1 MKTSDQGRSPSTKGS
16 VSGQKACGAAG
27 AFKFY
32 NQNEIFLFV
41 GVLPEEPE
49 SLPTS
54 GEMSE

>member
-1 MKTSDQGRSPSTKGS
+1 MKTSDQGKSPSTKGS
-16 VSGQKACGAAG
+16 ISGQKACGAPG
-27 AFKFY
+27 DSEFTSEY
-32 NQNEIFLFV
+32 NLLE